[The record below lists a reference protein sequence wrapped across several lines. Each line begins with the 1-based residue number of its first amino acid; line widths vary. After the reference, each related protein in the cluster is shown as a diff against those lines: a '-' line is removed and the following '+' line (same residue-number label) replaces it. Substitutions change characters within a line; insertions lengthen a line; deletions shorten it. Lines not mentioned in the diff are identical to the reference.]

1 MNHSYCSY
9 INPQQYNNYAR
20 NITPRAIISNSPNLA
35 VQKNVGYN
43 NNINNNIKINN
54 NNKTYNNN
62 FTPKSVK
69 MNSRN
74 KKKNV
79 KFNENVS
86 VIKVVSYKEYNK
98 IDDNTGLDNV
108 YYDKINKYKSNY
120 VNTDPNNI
128 DKKTKNCECN
138 IM

>member
-9 INPQQYNNYAR
+9 INPQQYNNFDK
-20 NITPRAIISNSPNLA
+20 NLTSRAIISNSQNLA
-35 VQKNVGYN
+35 VQKKVGYN
-43 NNINNNIKINN
+43 NNINNTIN

-62 FTPKSVK
+62 FAPQSIKR
-69 MNSRN
+69 NSRN
-74 KKKNV
+74 NKKNV
-79 KFNENVS
+79 KFNENVC
-86 VIKVVSYKEYNK
+86 VIKVVSYKKYNK
-98 IDDNTGLDNV
+98 LDDKAGLDNV
-108 YYDKINKYKSNY
+108 YNNKNNKYNSNY

>member
-1 MNHSYCSY
+1 MNRSYSNY
-9 INPQQYNNYAR
+9 INPQQYSNYAK
-20 NITPRAIISNSPNLA
+20 NIAPKVIISNSQNFA
-35 VQKNVGYN
+35 VQKMVGYN
-43 NNINNNIKINN
+43 NNINNTINN
-54 NNKTYNNN
+54 SKTYNNN
-62 FTPKSVK
+62 FAPKLIK

-74 KKKNV
+74 NKKNAKV

-98 IDDNTGLDNV
+98 LDDSTCLDDV
-108 YYDKINKYKSNY
+108 YNGKTNKHISNY
-120 VNTDPNNI
+120 VSTDPNNI

>member
-9 INPQQYNNYAR
+9 INPQQCNNYSK
-20 NITPRAIISNSPNLA
+20 NLTQRAIISNSQNLA
-35 VQKNVGYN
+35 VQKKVGYN
-43 NNINNNIKINN
+43 NNINNTIN

-62 FTPKSVK
+62 FAPQSVK
-69 MNSRN
+69 RNSRN
-74 KKKNV
+74 NKKNV
-79 KFNENVS
+79 KFNENVC

-108 YYDKINKYKSNY
+108 YNGKNNKYNSNY

>member
-1 MNHSYCSY
+1 MNHSNCSY
-9 INPQQYNNYAR
+9 INPQQYNNYAK
-20 NITPRAIISNSPNLA
+20 NLTPRAIISNSQNLA
-35 VQKNVGYN
+35 VQKKVGYN
-43 NNINNNIKINN
+43 NNINNTIN

-62 FTPKSVK
+62 FAPQSVK
-69 MNSRN
+69 RNSRN
-74 KKKNV
+74 NKKNV
-79 KFNENVS
+79 KFNENVC

-108 YYDKINKYKSNY
+108 YNGKINKYNSNY

>member
-9 INPQQYNNYAR
+9 INPQQYNNYTK
-20 NITPRAIISNSPNLA
+20 NNGPKSIISNSQNMA
-35 VQKNVGYN
+35 VQKRVGYN
-43 NNINNNIKINN
+43 NKINNTFN

-62 FTPKSVK
+62 FAPKKVK

-74 KKKNV
+74 NKKNV
-79 KFNENVS
+79 KFNEKVS

-98 IDDNTGLDNV
+98 IDDNTGLNDV
-108 YYDKINKYKSNY
+108 YNGKTNKYNSHY
-120 VNTDPNNI
+120 VNTDPNDI

-138 IM
+138 II